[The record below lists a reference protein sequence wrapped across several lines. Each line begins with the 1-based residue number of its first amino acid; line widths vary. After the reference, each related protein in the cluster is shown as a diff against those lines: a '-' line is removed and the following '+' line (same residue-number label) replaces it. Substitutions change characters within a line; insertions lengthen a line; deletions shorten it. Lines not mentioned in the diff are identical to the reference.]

1 MGYELRDYQ
10 RRMVDAVL
18 SWFCD
23 EGNKGKAV
31 CLVAPTGSGKTALSA
46 AITEEVGGK
55 ALLLTHTK
63 ELIEQDGEAM
73 AFHSPK
79 RSVGYYSASIGRKD
93 LSCDTT
99 CAGIASMYRC
109 KDLPSFDLV
118 LIDEA
123 HLINNRDEGMYRQLL
138 SRIWE
143 VNPNA
148 WIAGLTAT
156 PYRLGQGMLTDDGF
170 FSDIIDVVSVR
181 ELQDKGYLAHLTS
194 KWTET
199 HYDFSKLRVR
209 GGEFRDD
216 DVQKAVSVFK
226 TNEQVADEIVRRGED
241 RNAWLVFCAGVA
253 HAETMCTLLNE
264 RGIPTACVTGETPK
278 TERERIL
285 EAYKAGEY
293 RCLTNMRI
301 LTTGFNYPDIDMVAL
316 LAPTLSPG
324 LYCLDLETEILTDKG
339 WTTHNDINKA
349 SFAYSYDMQTGKIE
363 KSPILGSI
371 ERDVSINEQFI
382 TFNGQLLKFRVTD
395 QHRMI
400 FHTKNAP
407 VQIKTAMEM
416 ASYKAGVWV
425 PVSGHMDFPG
435 LPLSDDEIRFIA
447 WVMTDGW
454 INKKNHAVSITQKHN
469 TKNSTEIR
477 RVLESCNLRYGLYV
491 VKGSTQFVEY
501 REQDIYTISFGMP
514 RRLSERNGKT
524 GWAKYE
530 EYISKDFKPCL
541 HQMSNHQFEV
551 FIETCD
557 RADGPHNKTLNYT
570 RRTTSFV
577 KGNKSFMDNI
587 QIAAILRGYRA
598 NISMTTAGRK
608 NPLYKINLKKQEWN
622 FIGSVYDT
630 HSIIQKENPS
640 ISERCWCIET
650 QKGTIITRYKGTPLI
665 MGNCQEIGRGLRLKS
680 DRDRTCLVLDFAG
693 NVLRH
698 GPVDDIQP
706 PAAKVKG
713 NGVAPCK
720 VCPVCSEIV
729 HASARICPSC
739 GHEFPQKDK
748 TWLLDGTVEVE
759 KTEERKEK
767 YYTTY
772 VGAWRWDVYT
782 TKNGRQCL
790 RVRYFSLSKA
800 DRHISEMFFI
810 WNNVSVARR
819 NEDVIRLS
827 SIFQE
832 MGYQGDNDLGMMLRV
847 LNVTRPP
854 VKVLWKNEKGY
865 PVLVKRFWGAAA

>member
-226 TNEQVADEIVRRGED
+226 TNEQVADEIVRKGED

-278 TERERIL
+278 AERERII

-324 LYCLDLETEILTDKG
+324 LY
-339 WTTHNDINKA
+339 
-349 SFAYSYDMQTGKIE
+349 SQ
-363 KSPILGSI
+363 
-371 ERDVSINEQFI
+371 Q
-382 TFNGQLLKFRVTD
+382 
-395 QHRMI
+395 
-400 FHTKNAP
+400 
-407 VQIKTAMEM
+407 
-416 ASYKAGVWV
+416 
-425 PVSGHMDFPG
+425 
-435 LPLSDDEIRFIA
+435 
-447 WVMTDGW
+447 
-454 INKKNHAVSITQKHN
+454 
-469 TKNSTEIR
+469 
-477 RVLESCNLRYGLYV
+477 
-491 VKGSTQFVEY
+491 
-501 REQDIYTISFGMP
+501 
-514 RRLSERNGKT
+514 
-524 GWAKYE
+524 
-530 EYISKDFKPCL
+530 
-541 HQMSNHQFEV
+541 
-551 FIETCD
+551 
-557 RADGPHNKTLNYT
+557 
-570 RRTTSFV
+570 
-577 KGNKSFMDNI
+577 
-587 QIAAILRGYRA
+587 
-598 NISMTTAGRK
+598 
-608 NPLYKINLKKQEWN
+608 
-622 FIGSVYDT
+622 
-630 HSIIQKENPS
+630 
-640 ISERCWCIET
+640 
-650 QKGTIITRYKGTPLI
+650 
-665 MGNCQEIGRGLRLKS
+665 IGRGLRLKS

-706 PAAKVKG
+706 PSAKVKG

-827 SIFQE
+827 SLFQE